1 MTNEKPSENKSL
13 VLTGAFLGILSSLTL
28 IGLLSLG
35 DSLFGFPFVPFD
47 IFDWMSR
54 SLPGWLIGT
63 VISTMVAIIRFLQT
77 FLPIGDISTTAK
89 LAEQAIA
96 LVQLIVGGAVFGA
109 ILGWLAGRPGR
120 NIAPIGLAGGLNL
133 LAITVLG

>member
-35 DSLFGFPFVPFD
+35 EALFGFPFVPFD
-47 IFDWMSR
+47 IFDWMAR
-54 SLPGWLIGT
+54 TLPGWLIGT
-63 VISTMVAIIRFLQT
+63 VISTMVAVIRFFQT

-96 LVQLIVGGAVFGA
+96 LSQLIVGGAVFGTVLA
-109 ILGWLAGRPGR
+109 WLAGKPQRP
-120 NIAPIGLAGGLNL
+120 I
-133 LAITVLG
+133 

>member
-1 MTNEKPSENKSL
+1 MTIEKPSSARSL
-13 VLTGAFLGILSSLTL
+13 IYNGALLGALSALTL

-47 IFDWMSR
+47 IFDWMAR

-63 VISTMVAIIRFLQT
+63 VISTMVAVIRFLQG

-96 LVQLIVGGAVFGA
+96 LLQLV
-109 ILGWLAGRPGR
+109 
-120 NIAPIGLAGGLNL
+120 AGGGGDIPNGKKTLE
-133 LAITVLG
+133 